1 MKFKQLKSWKNK
13 KNKSEL
19 HVPAFFAKII
29 KIYYLKNNCIIIELF
44 FYQKYYPVKSRA
56 VNTYN

>member
-1 MKFKQLKSWKNK
+1 MEQSMKFKQLKSWKNK

-19 HVPAFFAKII
+19 QVPAFFEKII

-44 FYQKYYPVKSRA
+44 FYQKY
-56 VNTYN
+56 